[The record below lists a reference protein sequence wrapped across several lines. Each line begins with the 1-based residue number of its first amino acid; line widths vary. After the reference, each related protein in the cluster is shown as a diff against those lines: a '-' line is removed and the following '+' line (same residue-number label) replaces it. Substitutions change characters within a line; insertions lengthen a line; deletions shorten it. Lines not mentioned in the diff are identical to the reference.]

1 MGRGAIFIV
10 AAVSVIALGCSR
22 ALSRSQA
29 ADLIQKGDVMPKV
42 FEVPLPL
49 GEHCDDNDHADLL
62 LKENEGELFLE
73 RKLRGIAAELRQRR
87 LLVAQIKH
95 LEGSMVANLLNHPR
109 PTGACRDAGL
119 SATGYWNWTLA
130 VSDEGRMFGI
140 TGPRLQLATSTFSAV
155 TGLVRDQG
163 ADRMTAEYTYR
174 WSLTPLGQKLPTVAP
189 PQEPQKATAAFRLYD
204 DGWRLAK

>member
-1 MGRGAIFIV
+1 MRRMAIV
-10 AAVSVIALGCSR
+10 AVAAAVAMIVGCNR
-22 ALSRSQA
+22 DLSRSQA
-29 ADLIQKGDVMPKV
+29 ADLIQKGDVMPKI

-119 SATGYWNWTLA
+119 SMTGYWNWTLS
-130 VSDEGRMFGI
+130 VTDDGRKFGI
-140 TGPRLQLATSTFSAV
+140 AGAQLQLATSAFVAV
-155 TGLVRDQG
+155 TGLVRDPG
-163 ADRMTAEYTYR
+163 AHRMTAEYTYR

-204 DGWRLAK
+204 DGWRLAR